1 MSFDN
6 ADLLRLIL
14 AVLILISTIFVWATN
29 YTKTV
34 KLLKIIPRLNMAAY
48 YLLVIFDIYKFDPS
62 FDAFIKSGGGSVCGL
77 VLFFGAEIYI
87 QWANCKYGR

>member
-48 YLLVIFDIYKFDPS
+48 YL
-62 FDAFIKSGGGSVCGL
+62 
-77 VLFFGAEIYI
+77 
-87 QWANCKYGR
+87 